1 MSSSARFLLAP
12 SPAGLLTPAAPTPS
26 VVDPNSEVF
35 KASTQSRRPPVVPSN
50 PSDGEDPKKHRRVV
64 SSHKGEKGEAGSP
77 VHQSGEDMSKDA
89 FSGSIAGSRR
99 AGLKE
104 DPRTTRV
111 VFINDSGRSTA
122 DSVAGNKVRTSKY
135 TFVTFLP
142 RNLFEQFQRV
152 AYIYFLIIVA
162 LNQIPAL
169 AVFGRTASIFPL
181 AFVLIATALKD
192 AYEDW
197 ARHRSDRE
205 ENNRTSL
212 VFDGV
217 SFKPKKWKHIR
228 VGEMVKV
235 LANQI
240 VAADMVLWAT
250 SEASGLAYVETMNLD
265 GESNLKTR
273 YAKQETATKNPE
285 EEAVGGTLICELPNR
300 NIYEFQ
306 AYLDLHGTHTPLGPN
321 NIILRGCE
329 LKNTSWIIGVV
340 VYAGKE
346 TKAMLNNSGAQSK
359 RSRLERQMNRET
371 MWLVIFLLV
380 LCSVGGIGMGV
391 WVQAHHDDLNTLPFY
406 RKKDFDDGED
416 YRYYGVFGEAV
427 VAFLSCVIVFQV
439 MVPIALYISLEL
451 VRLWQSRFM
460 TRDMEMYHGTSN
472 SRFQCRALNINEDLG
487 QVKYVFSDKTGTLT
501 ENKMEFHSAS
511 VFGYDYDNAQV
522 TIDPVGTGEGM
533 ITHDDNAVVLGDQ
546 KWKPKVGAKV
556 DPQLFRLL
564 QGPADTAESKAAH
577 EYMLVLAACNT
588 VVPTRVQ
595 LAANGQITM
604 KAASNDSGPGLS
616 GFIEYQ
622 GESPDEQALVAAA
635 ASYGYVLLER
645 NFDNILI
652 NVMGKPK
659 RYQILGVHEFDSVRK
674 RMSVIIRMP
683 NGTIKLFVKGADNAV
698 MDIVK
703 TEDDEISESEVHTGL
718 VDTTNQHLEN
728 YSRKGLRTLVIASR
742 ELDSKLFENW
752 RYKYDIASTDLHNR
766 VGLLRDTSQMVE
778 TSLTLL
784 GATAIEDRLQDG
796 VPDTIAL
803 LREAGIKVWVL
814 TGDKQET
821 AISIGY
827 SCRLLTHDMHKL
839 IVHESTKEGAL
850 ETLVSMK
857 AQYGITAQQDEFS
870 MRNGGSTKSGNG
882 DSSHGSSGS
891 YNNMNGS
898 FSSSGENPDKNNS
911 RKQLAL
917 IIDGNSLVHALHTDV
932 EQELFEVARACKVVI
947 CCRVAPLQKAAVV
960 NLIKSKTGELTLAIG
975 DGANDVSMIQMA
987 DVGVGL
993 SGQEGR
999 QAVMASDF
1007 SMGQFRFLKRLL
1019 LVHGHWNYQ
1028 RLSYM
1033 ILYNFY
1039 RNAVFVLMLFW
1050 FILYTAFSPQNAVTD
1065 WSLVFYSLIYT
1076 SIPTIVVAT
1085 LDKNLSHRTLFKF
1098 PALYG
1103 AGQREEGYNQRLF
1116 WLTMLDTIWQSLVL
1130 FYVPYM
1136 SYRQSDVDLYGL
1148 GSIWTF
1154 GVVLLVNLHLAMDV
1168 QRWNWL
1174 AHASIWGSIVATFVV
1189 MLVLDSLAVEA
1200 FLPHMGTMKHIMGQ
1214 VAFWLDLVLIIPIAL
1229 LPRFCVIVM
1238 KQRFWPSDIQIARE
1252 GEIRGTL
1259 NFSRTE
1265 RQPLAVELNKLP
1277 PA

>member
-1 MSSSARFLLAP
+1 MSTSERFLLDP
-12 SPAGLLTPAAPTPS
+12 SPGGLLTPTPGAAITS
-26 VVDPNSEVF
+26 SEF
-35 KASTQSRRPPVVPSN
+35 SRVPADSGRIVVVPSSPN
-50 PSDGEDPKKHRRVV
+50 HEQDLKKSLRYDLPSFQGQKKESGV
-64 SSHKGEKGEAGSP
+64 SVHKAGGGG
-77 VHQSGEDMSKDA
+77 QKDI
-89 FSGSIAGSRR
+89 FSGSRGGSHRVV
-99 AGLKE
+99 KE
-104 DPRTTRV
+104 DLKDTRFVYVNDPDRTCLV
-111 VFINDSGRSTA
+111 NSI
-122 DSVAGNKVRTSKY
+122 AGNKVSTSKY
-135 TFVTFLP
+135 TLLTFLP

-197 ARHRSDRE
+197 ARHRSDKV
-205 ENNRTSL
+205 ENNRTSM
-212 VFDGV
+212 VFDGGYY
-217 SFKPKKWKHIR
+217 KPKKWKHIR
-228 VGEMVKV
+228 VGDVVKV
-235 LANQI
+235 HANEI
-240 VAADMVLWAT
+240 VAADMVLLAT
-250 SEASGLAYVETMNLD
+250 SERSGVAYLETMNLD

-273 YAKQETATKNPE
+273 YAKQETASKKPE

-306 AYLDLHGTHTPLGPN
+306 AYLDIDGTHIPLGPN

-329 LKNTSWIIGVV
+329 LKNTSWVVGVV
-340 VYAGKE
+340 VYAGKD

-359 RSRLERQMNRET
+359 RSRLEQQMNRET
-371 MWLVIFLLV
+371 MWLGLILLV
-380 LCSVGGIGMGV
+380 LCFVGGIGMGV
-391 WVQAHHDDLNTLPFY
+391 WVQENHDYLNKLPFY
-406 RKKDFDDGED
+406 RKKDYEEDED
-416 YRYYGVFGEAV
+416 YRYYGVLGEAIV
-427 VAFLSCVIVFQV
+427 SFLSCIIVFQV

-451 VRLWQSRFM
+451 VRLWQSHFM
-460 TRDMEMYHGTSN
+460 TRDGEMYHAGSS

-511 VFGYDYDNAQV
+511 VFGRDYDNAQV
-522 TIDPVGTGEGM
+522 TISAVGNDEGM
-533 ITHDDNAVVLGDQ
+533 ISADDSAILGEQ
-546 KWKPKVGAKV
+546 IWKPKVGSKV
-556 DPQLFRLL
+556 DPKLFRLL
-564 QGPADTAESKAAH
+564 QGPADTQERKAAH

-595 LAANGQITM
+595 LAANGQLEM
-604 KAASNDSGPGLS
+604 KAASNDSEPGLS

-645 NFDNILI
+645 NSDNILI
-652 NVMGKPK
+652 NVMGTPY

-674 RMSVIIRMP
+674 RMSVVIQCP
-683 NGTIKLFVKGADNAV
+683 DGTLKLLVKGADNAV
-698 MDIVK
+698 MDIVRRE
-703 TEDDEISESEVHTGL
+703 EDEEDGSEAKLRASL
-718 VDTTNQHLEN
+718 VDTTNRHLQS
-728 YSRKGLRTLVIASR
+728 YSRHGLRTLVIASR
-742 ELDSKLFENW
+742 ELDAKLYENW
-752 RYKYDIASTDLHNR
+752 RYNYLIASTALHDR
-766 VGLLRDTSQMVE
+766 AGLLRETSQMVE
-778 TSLTLL
+778 ISVDLL
-784 GATAIEDRLQDG
+784 GATAIEDRLQEG

-827 SCRLLTHDMHKL
+827 SCKLLTHSMQKL
-839 IVHESTKEGAL
+839 IVRESTREGTL
-850 ETLVSMK
+850 ETLVSLK
-857 AQYGITAQQDEFS
+857 SKYLISSATGTSVSSECPPELENVEDSA
-870 MRNGGSTKSGNG
+870 RASTDSN
-882 DSSHGSSGS
+882 DSSDGSV
-891 YNNMNGS
+891 
-898 FSSSGENPDKNNS
+898 SSSDEAPGSNES
-911 RKQLAL
+911 VKQLAL
-917 IIDGNSLVHALHTDV
+917 IIDGNTLVHALHRDV
-932 EQELFEVARACKVVI
+932 EQQLFEVARACRVVI

-960 NLIKSKTGELTLAIG
+960 NLIKRKTGELTLAIG

-987 DVGVGL
+987 DIGVGL

-1007 SMGQFRFLKRLL
+1007 AMGQFRFLKRLL
-1019 LVHGHWNYQ
+1019 LVHGHWNYH

-1050 FILYTAFSPQNAVTD
+1050 YILYTAFSPSNAITD

-1076 SIPTIVVAT
+1076 SVPTIVVGT
-1085 LDKNLSHRTLFKF
+1085 LDKDLSHRTLLTF

-1103 AGQREEGYNQRLF
+1103 AGQRGEAYNQRLF
-1116 WLTMLDTIWQSLVL
+1116 WLTMVDTIWQSLVL

-1136 SYRQSDVDLYGL
+1136 SYRHSDVDLYGL
-1148 GSIWTF
+1148 GSIWTL
-1154 GVVLLVNLHLAMDV
+1154 GVVVLVNIHLAMDV

-1174 AHASIWGSIVATFVV
+1174 AHASIWGSIAATFGV
-1189 MLVLDSLAVEA
+1189 LLFLDSLLIDD
-1200 FLPHMGTMKHIMGQ
+1200 FLLQYGTMKHIMVQ
-1214 VAFWLDLVLIIPIAL
+1214 AAYWLDLLLIIPIAL
-1229 LPRFCVIVM
+1229 LPRLCVIVV
-1238 KQRFWPSDIQIARE
+1238 KQRFFPSDIQIARE

-1259 NFSRTE
+1259 KLSRSERPFVTE
-1265 RQPLAVELNKLP
+1265 LGRLP

>member
-1 MSSSARFLLAP
+1 MSTSERFLLDP
-12 SPAGLLTPAAPTPS
+12 SPGGLLTPTPGVALPS
-26 VVDPNSEVF
+26 SEF
-35 KASTQSRRPPVVPSN
+35 SRISADSGRIVVVPTSPN
-50 PSDGEDPKKHRRVV
+50 HEQNLKKSVRYDVPSFKGQKTESGAPL
-64 SSHKGEKGEAGSP
+64 HKPREVG
-77 VHQSGEDMSKDA
+77 QKDVL
-89 FSGSIAGSRR
+89 SGSLAGSRR
-99 AGLKE
+99 VVKE
-104 DPRTTRV
+104 EPKDARFIYVNDPDRTCLE
-111 VFINDSGRSTA
+111 

-135 TFVTFLP
+135 TFVSFFP

-197 ARHRSDRE
+197 GRHKSDSV
-205 ENNRTSL
+205 ENNRTSM
-212 VFDGV
+212 VFDAG
-217 SFKPKKWKHIR
+217 FYKPKKWKHIR
-228 VGEMVKV
+228 AGDVVKV
-235 LANQI
+235 HANEI
-240 VAADMVLWAT
+240 VAADIVLLAT
-250 SEASGLAYVETMNLD
+250 SEPSGIAYVETMNLD

-273 YAKQETATKNPE
+273 HAKQETARKRPE

-306 AYLDLHGTHTPLGPN
+306 AYLDIGGPHIPLGPN

-329 LKNTSWIIGVV
+329 LKNTSWAVGVV
-340 VYAGKE
+340 VYAGKD

-359 RSRLERQMNRET
+359 RSRLEQQMNRET
-371 MWLVIFLLV
+371 MWLVLILLV

-391 WVQAHHDDLNTLPFY
+391 WIHEHHDHLNSLPFY
-406 RKKDFDDGED
+406 RKKDYYEDED
-416 YRYYGVFGEAV
+416 YRYYGMLGEAL
-427 VAFLSCVIVFQV
+427 VAFLSCIIVFQV

-451 VRLWQSRFM
+451 VRLWQSHFM
-460 TRDMEMYHGTSN
+460 TRDMEMYHAGSN

-511 VFGYDYDNAQV
+511 VFGRDYDNAQV
-522 TIDPVGTGEGM
+522 TISAVGNEDGM
-533 ITHDDNAVVLGDQ
+533 IAPDDSAVLGEQ
-546 KWKPKVGAKV
+546 KWKPKVGSKV
-556 DPQLFRLL
+556 DPKLFRLL
-564 QGPADTAESKAAH
+564 QGPADTEEKRAAH

-595 LAANGQITM
+595 LTANGQLEM
-604 KAASNDSGPGLS
+604 KAASNDSGLGLS

-652 NVMGKPK
+652 NVIGIPH

-674 RMSVIIRMP
+674 RMSVIIQCPDGR
-683 NGTIKLFVKGADNAV
+683 IKLLVKGADNAV
-698 MDIVK
+698 MDIVRRRD
-703 TEDDEISESEVHTGL
+703 EDENAASEVRIKASL
-718 VDTTNQHLEN
+718 VDTTNRHLEN
-728 YSRKGLRTLVIASR
+728 YSRHGLRTLVIASR
-742 ELDSKLFENW
+742 ELDAKLYENW
-752 RYKYDIASTDLHNR
+752 RYKYVIASTSLHDR
-766 VGLLRDTSQMVE
+766 VGLLRETSQMVE
-778 TSLTLL
+778 TSLNLL

-827 SCRLLTHDMHKL
+827 SCKLLTHSMHKL
-839 IVHESTKEGAL
+839 IVRESTKEGTL
-850 ETLVSMK
+850 ETLVSLK
-857 AQYGITAQQDEFS
+857 TKYVISSPSGTTPVSNEELELENVEDNARASSDSYD
-870 MRNGGSTKSGNG
+870 GSL
-882 DSSHGSSGS
+882 
-891 YNNMNGS
+891 NGS
-898 FSSSGENPDKNNS
+898 FSSSDGGNDS
-911 RKQLAL
+911 VKQLAL
-917 IIDGNSLVHALHTDV
+917 IIDGNTLVHALHKDV
-932 EQELFEVARACKVVI
+932 EQELFEVARACNVVI

-960 NLIKSKTGELTLAIG
+960 NLMKRKTGELTLAIG

-999 QAVMASDF
+999 QAVMASDYA
-1007 SMGQFRFLKRLL
+1007 MGQFRFLKRLL

-1033 ILYNFY
+1033 LLYNFY

-1050 FILYTAFSPQNAVTD
+1050 YILYTAFSPSNAITD

-1076 SIPTIVVAT
+1076 SVPTIVVGT

-1103 AGQREEGYNQRLF
+1103 AGQRGEAYNQRLF
-1116 WLTMLDTIWQSLVL
+1116 WLTMLDTVWQSLVL
-1130 FYVPYM
+1130 FYVPYI
-1136 SYRQSDVDLYGL
+1136 SYRQSDADLYGL
-1148 GSIWTF
+1148 GSIWTL
-1154 GVVLLVNLHLAMDV
+1154 GVVILVNIHLAMDV

-1189 MLVLDSLAVEA
+1189 MLILDSLLIEG
-1200 FLPHMGTMKHIMGQ
+1200 FLPQYGTMKHIMGEA
-1214 VAFWLDLVLIIPIAL
+1214 AFWFDLLLIIPIAL
-1229 LPRFCVIVM
+1229 LPRFCVTVV
-1238 KQRFWPSDIQIARE
+1238 KQRFFPSDIQIARE
-1252 GEIRGTL
+1252 GEIMGTL
-1259 NFSRTE
+1259 SLSRSDK
-1265 RQPLAVELNKLP
+1265 PPSVMELSRLP